1 MKAILCVTHGD
12 PSILQ
17 WADVPTPRP
26 QTGQVRVTLKA
37 AAVNFPDSLMIAGRY
52 QHQPALPFLPGCEG
66 AGVVSALGDGVT
78 GLSVGQ
84 RVFFST
90 PCGAFAEE
98 VVVDQ
103 ADVFA
108 TPDAIPDI
116 EAAAF
121 LLAYVTAYHALKQRA
136 AFNSGETL
144 LILGAAGGVGLAAVE
159 LGRAMGARV
168 VAAASSA
175 DKLEACRARGA
186 DELIEY
192 GSPTML
198 KSQILAATEGRG
210 PDVIY
215 DPVGGDYAEPA
226 FRSIAYNGRYPV
238 VGVAGGEIPR
248 LPLNLPLLK
257 GATTVGVFAGNF
269 VKREPEENA
278 RNMEELMAMYER
290 GLLKPTISR
299 TLPLSRAA
307 EAFGDL
313 ADRKAVGKIILTA

>member
-52 QHQPALPFLPGCEG
+52 QHQPALPFSPGCEG
-66 AGVVSALGDGVT
+66 AGVVSALGDGVA

-108 TPDAIPDI
+108 TPDAMPDI

-136 AFNSGETL
+136 ALNSGETL

-192 GSPTML
+192 GSPTTL
-198 KSQILAATEGRG
+198 KSQILAATDGRG

-226 FRSIAYNGRYPV
+226 FRSIAYNGRYLV
-238 VGVAGGEIPR
+238 VGFAGGEIPR

-257 GATTVGVFAGNF
+257 GASAVGVFAGNF
-269 VKREPEENA
+269 MKREPEENA
-278 RNMEELMAMYER
+278 RNMAELMAMYER
-290 GLLKPTISR
+290 GRLKPTISR

-307 EAFGDL
+307 EAIGDL